1 MVAIYQTIPRLKDEY
16 QSAILRNYKIT
27 ELYNLI
33 NNYDELEKHLHGLL
47 NIADANTLKAN
58 ALIDLYNESIKENSK
73 NEDDA
78 VTELGIL
85 YDSFPN
91 GLKEKV
97 CRELISRKK
106 FYEDAC
112 LKIMDSFKQAVEV
125 KGDVREV

>member
-1 MVAIYQTIPRLKDEY
+1 MVAIYQTIPRLRDEH
-16 QSAILRNYKIT
+16 QSAILKNYT
-27 ELYNLI
+27 MPELYSLI

-47 NIADANTLKAN
+47 NIADVNTLKAN

-78 VTELGIL
+78 VAELGML
-85 YDSFPN
+85 YDSFPD
-91 GLKEKV
+91 GLKEKI

-112 LKIMDSFKQAVEV
+112 LRIMDNFNQAVEV
-125 KGDVREV
+125 KGDVGV